1 MTETNRRSGITR
13 RTALAGAVGAA
24 ALAATRPVLAQGRAR
39 KPNIL
44 FIMADDLGY
53 ADLSCYG
60 RRDYETPVL
69 DALASEGMMFTH
81 AYANSAVCTATR
93 VGLITGRYQ
102 YRLPI
107 GLQEPLG
114 TADVGL
120 PPEHPTVASLLR
132 QAGYRTTLV
141 GKWHLGSLP
150 DYGPLKSGYD
160 EFWGLYGGG
169 VDYFRHG
176 FGGRPDLWDGETPV
190 GETGYMTDLITDR
203 TITTLDRRK
212 ADGKPFFI
220 SMHFTAPH
228 WPWEGNDP
236 VGRAEAERIAT
247 SPSDGGG
254 GILHYDGGDLAT
266 YARMMKS
273 LDDNIGR
280 VHAKLVELGFDH
292 DTMVVF
298 TSDNGGERFSDT
310 WPFTGKKTELL
321 EGGVRVPA
329 IVRWPGFVRAGSR
342 STVPTMSMDWLPT
355 FVAAGGARLDPAYPS
370 DGVDIGPALAGGT
383 LPERSLF
390 WRYGYRQQRAH
401 RRGDYKYLKINDN
414 EFLFDVVAD
423 PLERANL
430 KNRQPERFAA
440 MKAAWEQ
447 WDAGML
453 HDPTAQSAG
462 NAPAN
467 WADHFNSPAQP
478 APPPP
483 D

>member
-1 MTETNRRSGITR
+1 MVANEKSAFELNRRQ
-13 RTALAGAVGAA
+13 AMAGALGTA
-24 ALAATRPVLAQGRAR
+24 ALATTVPGLAHTPAR
-39 KPNIL
+39 HPNVL

-60 RRDYETPVL
+60 RRDYRTPVL
-69 DALASEGMMFTH
+69 DALAGEGMMFTH

-132 QAGYRTTLV
+132 DAGYRTTLV

-150 DYGPLKSGYD
+150 KYGPLKSGYD

-169 VDYFRHG
+169 VDYFGHDFNG
-176 FGGRPDLWDGETPV
+176 NPDLWDGETPV
-190 GETGYMTDLITDR
+190 EKTGYLTDLIADR
-203 TITTLDRRK
+203 TITTLERRK

-220 SMHFTAPH
+220 SLHFTAPH
-228 WPWEGNDP
+228 WPWEGNDEQ
-236 VGRAEAERIAT
+236 GRAESERIAT
-247 SPSDGGG
+247 APSEGGG
-254 GILHYDGGDLAT
+254 GIFHYDGGDLAT

-273 LDDNIGR
+273 LDDNVGR
-280 VHAKLVELGFDH
+280 VLAKLAELGLDR

-321 EGGVRVPA
+321 EGGLRVPA
-329 IVRWPGFVRAGSR
+329 IVRWPGVVPAGSR
-342 STVPTMSMDWLPT
+342 STVPIMSMDWLPT
-355 FVAAGGARLDPAYPS
+355 FVAAGGGRQDPAHPS
-370 DGVDIGPALAGGT
+370 DGVDIRGALIGAA

-390 WRYGYRQQRAH
+390 WHYGYREQQAH
-401 RRGDYKYLKINDN
+401 RLGNYKYLKINDN

-430 KNRQPERFAA
+430 KAREPERFAEL
-440 MKAAWEQ
+440 KAAWEQ

-453 HDPTAQSAG
+453 HDPTAQSVG
-462 NAPAN
+462 SMPAN
-467 WADHFNSPAQP
+467 VADRFNSP
-478 APPPP
+478 PPPP
-483 D
+483 N